1 MVNWEVEADLASDS
15 VCLQLERTTVQVVG
29 GGILAAQ
36 HSLIICRVYGH
47 LQRKIICVLVAEV
60 LAEGQASL
68 LATSSSMHKEFT
80 RETGNL
86 SLPRSAMRHIILF
99 KVLGGVVDLP
109 VGSVPLCSRGTGGRG
124 GAGLDGLERLVV
136 DS

>member
-1 MVNWEVEADLASDS
+1 MNHT
-15 VCLQLERTTVQVVG
+15 Q
-29 GGILAAQ
+29 
-36 HSLIICRVYGH
+36 LIIHRLDSCTCAEDSQYGIEEMLV
-47 LQRKIICVLVAEV
+47 LQR
-60 LAEGQASL
+60 
-68 LATSSSMHKEFT
+68 
-80 RETGNL
+80 
-86 SLPRSAMRHIILF
+86 ILF